1 MWAHAFCLNYA
12 TCWYQPTIN
21 KVAESSI
28 YPYIIVLKNES
39 SKYVNVFG
47 FLLSTG
53 SAVLFA
59 REMVFRNM
67 IILPYLAGV
76 IFIAGV
82 LIWNAFVYY
91 RTDKQIY
98 YSKALLIAGLVWTK
112 MPYFEWLVIVFAFLA
127 LLEYQAKRATEIG
140 FADDHIMIN
149 KLFKKKIRWNEIDNV
164 VLRDGWLTIDFKNN
178 KLFQKEIDTGESEA
192 SDEEFNEWVK
202 SRQSAVIEK

>member
-1 MWAHAFCLNYA
+1 MN
-12 TCWYQPTIN
+12 
-21 KVAESSI
+21 VAESSN

-39 SKYVNVFG
+39 SRYVNISG
-47 FLLSTG
+47 FLLTTG

-67 IILPYLAGV
+67 IVLPYLAGI
-76 IFIAGV
+76 IFIAGL
-82 LIWNAFVYY
+82 LIWNAFLYY
-91 RTDKQIY
+91 RTDKEIY

-127 LLEYQAKRATEIG
+127 LLEYQAKRSPEIG

-149 KLFKKKIRWNEIDNV
+149 RLFKKKISWEEIENV

-178 KLFQKEIDTGESEA
+178 KVLQNEIDGGENEA
-192 SDEEFNEWVK
+192 SEEEFNEWLTQ
-202 SRQSAVIEK
+202 RQSDNAGTINKK

>member
-1 MWAHAFCLNYA
+1 M
-12 TCWYQPTIN
+12 
-21 KVAESSI
+21 AESSV

-91 RTDKQIY
+91 RTDKEIY

-127 LLEYQAKRATEIG
+127 LLEYQAKRDIEIG

-192 SDEEFNEWVK
+192 SDKEFNEWVK
-202 SRQSAVIEK
+202 NRQSAEKENQKNKIDH

>member
-1 MWAHAFCLNYA
+1 M
-12 TCWYQPTIN
+12 
-21 KVAESSI
+21 AESSI

-91 RTDKQIY
+91 RTDKEIY

-127 LLEYQAKRATEIG
+127 LLEYQAKRDIEIG
-140 FADDHIMIN
+140 FADDHTMIN

-164 VLRDGWLTIDFKNN
+164 VLKDGWLTIDFKNN

-192 SDEEFNEWVK
+192 SDKEFNEWVK
-202 SRQSAVIEK
+202 NRLSAEKENQKNKIDQ

>member
-1 MWAHAFCLNYA
+1 
-12 TCWYQPTIN
+12 
-21 KVAESSI
+21 VAESSI

-91 RTDKQIY
+91 RTDKEIY

-127 LLEYQAKRATEIG
+127 LLEYQAKRDIEIG

-164 VLRDGWLTIDFKNN
+164 VLKDGWLTIDFKNN

-192 SDEEFNEWVK
+192 SDKEFNEWVK
-202 SRQSAVIEK
+202 NRLSAEKENQKNKIDQ